1 MFLPVLL
8 VRDYGV
14 MGWVVFAIPNV
25 IGAAAMGW
33 VLRDGMSERIVREHS
48 TAIEWF
54 RLVTVVFQLW
64 FLVAFLLWTPG
75 EIDSRMPGQERWIV
89 LGALVVGAIL
99 GINVRSGVLALLAS
113 VLFAGWTLR
122 GTGLAIPSSIGTPAT
137 GALWL
142 APVCAFGFALCPYL
156 DPTFHRAR
164 QGTSESGARA
174 AFSVG
179 FGVLFLSMILVTL
192 FYAVWAVRVSNSLA
206 SLIAV
211 LPVFLAAHIGM
222 QLTYTCTVHARAT
235 PGRGPWTAPR
245 ISFALLLAGAVAVAT
260 YFLPTHTG
268 LQGREVV
275 YRSFMSFY
283 GLVFP
288 AYVWLLM
295 VPNGT
300 AARSA
305 LDSRR
310 AMRVFWVSAGLA
322 APFYWMG
329 FIERQ
334 EFWLVPG
341 LAIVLLARLFV
352 LPRRA

>member
-1 MFLPVLL
+1 
-8 VRDYGV
+8 
-14 MGWVVFAIPNV
+14 
-25 IGAAAMGW
+25 
-33 VLRDGMSERIVREHS
+33 
-48 TAIEWF
+48 
-54 RLVTVVFQLW
+54 
-64 FLVAFLLWTPG
+64 
-75 EIDSRMPGQERWIV
+75 MPGQDRWIV
-89 LGALVVGAIL
+89 LGALVAGAIL
-99 GINVRSGVLALLAS
+99 GVNVRFGVLSLLAS
-113 VLFAGWTLR
+113 VLFAGWTLS
-122 GTGLAIPSSIGTPAT
+122 GTGFAIPSSIGTPAT

-164 QGTSESGARA
+164 QATSEAGARA

-192 FYAVWAVRVSNSLA
+192 FYALWAVRASNSLA

-211 LPVFLAAHIGM
+211 LPIWLAAHIGM

-235 PGRGPWTAPR
+235 PGRGPWSAPR
-245 ISFALLLAGAVAVAT
+245 ISFALLLAGSVAIAT
-260 YFLPTHTG
+260 YFAPDHAG

-295 VPNGT
+295 VPNGRS
-300 AARSA
+300 ARSVH
-305 LDSRR
+305 DSRR
-310 AMRVFWVSAGLA
+310 AMRVFWVSVGLA

-334 EFWLVPG
+334 EIWLAPG

-352 LPRRA
+352 RPRGA